1 MLINNWY
8 VAALAEEVTADK
20 PLGVR
25 MLGLDF
31 VLFRD
36 SAGQAVCLSDVC
48 CHRGGALSDG
58 QLNDGCVAC
67 PYHGWEFAPSG
78 RCALIPSAGESA
90 RIPKRARI
98 DTYPTEERYG
108 WIWVFLG
115 DLPEAE
121 RPAVP
126 ELFPEFHDQETWRVI
141 PYSFQARCNW
151 IRMEENSLDTIHT
164 TFVHP
169 MFGGKVDTQSA
180 NQDIELTEYGARVDR
195 EKFAPGSDAKTG
207 AMAEMLSEDRE
218 RTRVNL
224 EFSLIGVTHR
234 INPTF
239 KKGMGLINFTART
252 PVDAFNT
259 RAFGWQARNFLTDPS
274 QDAERLKAINQ
285 AISEDVAIVE
295 KVKPALMPPSL
306 PEEFL
311 TKADSMEV
319 AFRRLVKQHAD
330 RGWEIDLEAFEA
342 ESRYSVLVIPS
353 PDRREDP
360 KGWVHKTVPLRPAAR
375 VARAGNE

>member
-8 VAALAEEVTADK
+8 VAALAADVTAGQ
-20 PLGVR
+20 PHGVR

-36 SAGQAVCLSDVC
+36 SSDQPVCLSDVC
-48 CHRGGALSDG
+48 CHRGGALADG
-58 QLNDGCVAC
+58 KINGGCIAC
-67 PYHGWEFAPSG
+67 PYHGWEFSPAG
-78 RCALIPSAGESA
+78 ACTLIPSAGEDAS
-90 RIPKRARI
+90 IPKRARI
-98 DTYPTEERYG
+98 DAYPTEERYG
-108 WIWVFLG
+108 WIWVYLG
-115 DLPEAE
+115 DLPESE
-121 RPAVP
+121 RPDIP
-126 ELFPEFHDQETWRVI
+126 DLFPEYEDQDKWRII

-151 IRMEENSLDTIHT
+151 VRMEENSLDTIHT

-169 MFGGKVDTQSA
+169 MFGGKVDPQSA
-180 NQDIELTEYGARVDR
+180 NQDIELTEWGARVDR
-195 EKFAPGSDAKTG
+195 EKYAPGSNAKSG
-207 AMAEMLSEDRE
+207 AMAKMLSEDRE

-252 PVDAFNT
+252 PIDAFNT
-259 RAFGWQARNFLTDPS
+259 RAFGWQARNFLTEPE
-274 QDAERLKAINQ
+274 QDAERVKAINQ

-295 KVKPALMPPSL
+295 KVKPPLTPPAL

-319 AFRRLVKQHAD
+319 AFRRLVQRHAD
-330 RGWEIDLEAFEA
+330 QGWEIDLEALEA
-342 ESRYSVLVIPS
+342 ESRYRVLVIPS
-353 PDRREDP
+353 PARREDP
-360 KGWVHKTVPLRPAAR
+360 KGWVHKPVPLRPAAR
-375 VARAGNE
+375 RARAGNE